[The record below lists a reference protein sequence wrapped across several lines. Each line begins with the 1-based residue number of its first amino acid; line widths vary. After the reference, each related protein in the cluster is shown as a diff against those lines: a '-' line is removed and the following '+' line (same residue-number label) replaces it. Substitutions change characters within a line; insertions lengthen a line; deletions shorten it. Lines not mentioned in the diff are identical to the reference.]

1 MMKNIPNI
9 LTVIRTVLALILLFF
24 FTEMTFLYILL
35 FSVAMFTD
43 IIDGTIARSLGAE
56 SYFGA
61 VFDSIADLLL
71 DLNIIKLVITCKV
84 LTKKL
89 GLWMVIALGIGIISP
104 VINFIKHKK
113 FFMIHSVPCKIVA
126 GAVSVIP
133 FAIHFGFID
142 TYILFC
148 LALLSFAM
156 IEIVIMSILLKKP
169 DPDAK
174 SIYHVIKENKAL
186 KA

>member
-1 MMKNIPNI
+1 M
-9 LTVIRTVLALILLFF
+9 
-24 FTEMTFLYILL
+24 
-35 FSVAMFTD
+35 
-43 IIDGTIARSLGAE
+43 
-56 SYFGA
+56 
-61 VFDSIADLLL
+61 
-71 DLNIIKLVITCKV
+71 
-84 LTKKL
+84 
-89 GLWMVIALGIGIISP
+89 
-104 VINFIKHKK
+104 
-113 FFMIHSVPCKIVA
+113 A

-186 KA
+186 KV